1 MVAPIDYTAQVGDP
15 FAQALQGY
23 KIGAGI
29 AQAEQE
35 RADLERQQLAQKQYQ
50 QAITRLMSPDA
61 TAKDYENV
69 MLISNK
75 DQAENIRKV
84 MESRDARANQATLR
98 QMGNV
103 ALSLATGNTDVGVNF
118 LKREA
123 EAARNSGDQME
134 ANYLEQMAEQAKKDP
149 KNVAMLWGG
158 KMTLIPG
165 GKDYLDNVL
174 KAAKGQSE
182 IGKAEGEA
190 KEAQAKGAYA
200 EKQQIADLE
209 KKAADLG
216 LTKAQTGSAL
226 ASTKKL
232 GVETA
237 RAALELEALKAT
249 GGVDPEKT
257 FAQEE
262 KIRKEWQG
270 RNKLYSELKGT
281 YSNIE
286 SSSVA
291 GTGAGD
297 IALITSFMKM
307 LDPGSVVRET
317 EFATARDTAGLFT
330 QLENRLQKAKDGQL
344 LKPEQRKQYVDLA
357 KKYLD
362 AAQKKSEQE
371 KKDLGIVVKNYRLN
385 PQNVFGAEPAPAKP
399 LPSSATVNGQTYQRP
414 ANFTDEQWRGYLMA
428 NGVIQ

>member
-200 EKQQIADLE
+200 EKQQIADLQ

-216 LTKAQTGSAL
+216 LTKAQTGTAL

-399 LPSSATVNGQTYQRP
+399 LPESATVNGQTYQRP